1 MTSFAQ
7 ASVKKLI
14 PLFDRVVVRRLQQQ
28 EKVQKIGS
36 ILLPENKEKTE
47 NTFAVVVSVGP
58 KSIAVK
64 EGDKVML
71 PEFKGV
77 QLNWEGEKLDMYR
90 EEDIL
95 GIVKE

>member
-1 MTSFAQ
+1 M
-7 ASVKKLI
+7 I
-14 PLFDRVVVRRLQQQ
+14 PLFDRVVVKRLQAQ

-36 ILLPENKEKTE
+36 ILLPENKEKND
-47 NTFAVVVSVGP
+47 NTLALVISVGP
-58 KSIAVK
+58 KSSAVK

-77 QLNWEGEKLDMYR
+77 QVNWEGEKLDMYR